1 MTAMQQLAPQQAS
14 PEVCVNE
21 NFASLSAMALF
32 GQRHAA
38 TSGLSWA
45 YYGGIW
51 GGVTVADG
59 QVTLSGSASNYVT
72 VARAGAAVS
81 VSTSAVAWNDTATN
95 ARIAKIATS
104 ASGVIGVEDHRAGAY
119 GALGGS
125 SPPPAATVAS
135 AATLTLPQG
144 VRVVNVT
151 GTTGVSSIDAVGHDG
166 AVVVLVFA
174 AALTVTDGSNLRLA
188 GNFTSTADDTL
199 TVACVGA
206 NWYEVARS
214 GN

>member
-1 MTAMQQLAPQQAS
+1 MTTMQQLAPQQAS
-14 PEVCVNE
+14 PEVPINE

-81 VSTSAVAWNDTATN
+81 VSTSAAAWNDTATN
-95 ARIAKIATS
+95 ARIAKIMTS
-104 ASGVIGVEDHRAGAY
+104 TSGVIGIEDHRAGAY
-119 GALGGS
+119 GALGGY

-151 GTTGVSSIDAVGHDG
+151 GTTGVSSIDAAGHDG

-214 GN
+214 VN